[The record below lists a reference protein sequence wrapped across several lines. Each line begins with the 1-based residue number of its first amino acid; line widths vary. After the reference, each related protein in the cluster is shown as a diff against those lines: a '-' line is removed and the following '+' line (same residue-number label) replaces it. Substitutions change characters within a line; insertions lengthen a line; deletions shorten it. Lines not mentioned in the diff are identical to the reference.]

1 MKTKFLLVAAC
12 SVIATGLVGCANSS
26 SDSPSAATQTAKYDA
41 QYQGTLPCADCDGV
55 VTTLTLNPDGT
66 FFMESEYLANKPVKF
81 SQKGKYTKVE
91 EGVVELTL
99 DNNDKVYYQIEEGEA
114 IMLDQN
120 RKAPT
125 GALADHYV
133 LKQSTTK

>member
-81 SQKGKYTKVE
+81 SQKGKYTEVE

-133 LKQSTTK
+133 LKQSATK

>member
-1 MKTKFLLVAAC
+1 M
-12 SVIATGLVGCANSS
+12 
-26 SDSPSAATQTAKYDA
+26 
-41 QYQGTLPCADCDGV
+41 PCADCDGV

-81 SQKGKYTKVE
+81 SQKGKYTEVE

>member
-26 SDSPSAATQTAKYDA
+26 SDSPSAANQTAKYDA
-41 QYQGTLPCADCDGV
+41 QYQGTLPCADCDGI

-81 SQKGKYTKVE
+81 TQKGKYTEVE

-133 LKQSTTK
+133 LKQSATK

>member
-26 SDSPSAATQTAKYDA
+26 SDSPSAATQIAKYDA

-81 SQKGKYTKVE
+81 SQKGKYTEVE

>member
-81 SQKGKYTKVE
+81 SQKGKYTEVE

>member
-81 SQKGKYTKVE
+81 SQQGKYTEVE

>member
-81 SQKGKYTKVE
+81 TQKGKYTEVE

>member
-81 SQKGKYTKVE
+81 SQKGKYTEVE
-91 EGVVELTL
+91 EGIVELTL

-133 LKQSTTK
+133 LKQSATK

>member
-81 SQKGKYTKVE
+81 SQKGKYTEVE

-125 GALADHYV
+125 GAVADHYV

>member
-41 QYQGTLPCADCDGV
+41 QYQGTLPCADCEGV

-81 SQKGKYTKVE
+81 SQKGKYTEVE

>member
-26 SDSPSAATQTAKYDA
+26 SDSPSAANQTAKYDA
-41 QYQGTLPCADCDGV
+41 QYQGTLPCADCDGI

-81 SQKGKYTKVE
+81 TQKGKYTEVE

-133 LKQSTTK
+133 LKQSSQK

>member
-81 SQKGKYTKVE
+81 SQKGKYTEVE

-133 LKQSTTK
+133 LKKSTTK

>member
-12 SVIATGLVGCANSS
+12 SVIVTGLVGCANSS
-26 SDSPSAATQTAKYDA
+26 SDSPSAANQTAKYDA
-41 QYQGTLPCADCDGV
+41 QYQGTLPCADCDGI

-81 SQKGKYTKVE
+81 TQKGKYTEVE

-125 GALADHYV
+125 GTLADHYV
-133 LKQSTTK
+133 LKQSSQK

>member
-81 SQKGKYTKVE
+81 SQKGKYTEVE

-125 GALADHYV
+125 GALANHYV

>member
-1 MKTKFLLVAAC
+1 MKTKFLLVSAC

-81 SQKGKYTKVE
+81 SQKGKYTEVE